1 MPILLLFT
9 FIAGFVT
16 ILAPCIWPLLPI
28 ILSASSGGG
37 KKRPLGI
44 TLGLMTSF
52 AIFTLSISYL
62 EKIFHIDPNLFR
74 TIAVIA
80 IGLFGLSMM
89 IPYLGMKIEDLINN
103 LTAPFRNRIKG
114 KGTGFSG
121 GYVMGFATGLVWAP
135 CSGPIL
141 ATVAT
146 LAATQEVNARVVM
159 VTLAYVS
166 GLGIPLFLFSLA
178 GSWYFNAMSRF
189 TRYAG
194 RIQQAFGLVMIIAA
208 VLIYTNY
215 DKTVQLKI
223 LDIFPSYGNFITK
236 IEDNKQ
242 VSEQLSLLQGRVDEK
257 NVAKPGAGELPDLG
271 EAPDFTGIATWL
283 NTPAPLTMRQLRGKV
298 VLVNFWTYTCINCVR
313 ELPHVVAWYEK
324 YKNNN
329 FVVIGVHTPEF
340 AFEKETGNVK
350 NAINQFKINYP
361 VAQDNDYKTWR
372 AFDNRYWPAAYL
384 IDVNGRI
391 RKEHFGEG
399 GYEEMELA
407 IMRLLEESGNPVRST
422 ANNIQDEAPAYL
434 TTPETYLGLSR
445 MERFASGKEAELGK
459 HVFVPAPDIPQDHFA
474 YEGAWDISYG
484 SATAAKGSALEIRF
498 RAGKVFLVISPYT
511 KGDQI
516 RLFIDN
522 KAVDDS
528 IAGTDVKDGRLIL
541 DNERLYNLIDLK
553 GNVET
558 HLLRLEFES
567 EGVSV
572 YAFTFG

>member
-1 MPILLLFT
+1 
-9 FIAGFVT
+9 
-16 ILAPCIWPLLPI
+16 
-28 ILSASSGGG
+28 
-37 KKRPLGI
+37 
-44 TLGLMTSF
+44 MTSF

-89 IPYLGMKIEDLINN
+89 IPYLGIKIEDLINN

-236 IEDNKQ
+236 LEDNEQ

-271 EAPDFTGIATWL
+271 EAPDFAGIATWL
-283 NTPAPLTMRQLRGKV
+283 NTPAPLTMRELRGKV

-350 NAINQFKINYP
+350 NAISQFRINYP

-399 GYEEMELA
+399 GYGEMELA

-445 MERFASGKEAELGK
+445 MERFASDKEAELGK
-459 HVFVPAPDIPQDHFA
+459 HVFVPVPDIPQDHFA

-498 RAGKVFLVISPYT
+498 RAGKVFLVISPYA
-511 KGDQI
+511 KGDQV

-528 IAGTDVKDGRLIL
+528 IAGTDVKDSRLIL

-558 HLLRLEFES
+558 HLLRLEFET